1 MAATGGLR
9 EALVKNILLIIILA
23 CLSMLGAFSTDTYL
37 PSFPSIAAEFRIG
50 LDVVQQTLTVYLLAM
65 AVMTLFHGTLSDAVG
80 RRPIILGGLAFY
92 IAASF
97 GAFFARSFSFLL
109 ICRLIQGMFA
119 GVGMVVGR
127 AMIRDRFSGP
137 EAQTVMSYTTV
148 VFGLAPVV
156 APILGGWLEVVFG
169 WRSVFAFLAIFG
181 FLLLAACTLKLPES
195 LPAGKRSPLH
205 LRTTMKN
212 YLIMATDRRFL
223 LQSLAIALA
232 ASALFIYISAAPV
245 FVLQILGLSE
255 TSFAWLFIPMIT
267 GIMVGSL
274 AAGRVAHFWRPERT
288 ICVGFGMMIGAAI
301 VNVVY
306 AASLTVAIPWAVIPI
321 MLCTFGM
328 AFVSPAMTIVTLDL
342 YPARRG
348 MAASLQS
355 AFVMGA
361 FSIYS
366 GLVVPLLFG
375 SALKLACGVLAG
387 FLASVALWACGQ
399 WQLRGHA
406 FSSATPD

>member
-1 MAATGGLR
+1 
-9 EALVKNILLIIILA
+9 
-23 CLSMLGAFSTDTYL
+23 MLGAFSTDTYL

-80 RRPIILGGLAFY
+80 RRPIILGGLALY

-97 GAFFARSFSFLL
+97 GAFFARNFSFLL

-156 APILGGWLEVVFG
+156 APILGGWLEVAFG
-169 WRSVFAFLAIFG
+169 WRSVFGFLAIFG

-195 LPAGKRSPLH
+195 LPADKRSPLH
-205 LRTTMKN
+205 LRTTLKN

-255 TSFAWLFIPMIT
+255 TSFAWLFVPMIT

-274 AAGRVAHFWRPERT
+274 AAGRVAHFWRPER
-288 ICVGFGMMIGAAI
+288 IIRVGFAMMIGAAI

-306 AASLTVAIPWAVIPI
+306 AASFTVAIPWAVIPI

-366 GLVVPLLFG
+366 GLVVPFLFG

-387 FLASVALWACGQ
+387 FLASVGLWACGQ
-399 WQLRGHA
+399 RQLHEHT

>member
-1 MAATGGLR
+1 MR
-9 EALVKNILLIIILA
+9 EALVKNLLLIVILA

-37 PSFPSIAAEFRIG
+37 PSFPSIADEFRVG

-65 AVMTLFHGTLSDAVG
+65 AVMTLFHGTLSDAWG
-80 RRPIILGGLAFY
+80 RRPIILVGLVLY
-92 IAASF
+92 VAASA
-97 GAFFARSFSFLL
+97 GALFARSFSFLL
-109 ICRLIQGMFA
+109 FCRLVQGMFA

-148 VFGLAPVV
+148 VFGLAPVL
-156 APILGGWLEVVFG
+156 APILGGWLEVAFG
-169 WRSVFAFLAIFG
+169 WRSVFGFLAIFG
-181 FLLLAACTLKLPES
+181 FLLLGACAWKLPES
-195 LPAGKRSPLH
+195 LPPAKRSPLH
-205 LRTTMKN
+205 LRKTLKN
-212 YLIMATDRRFL
+212 YVIMATDRRFSF
-223 LQSLAIALA
+223 QSLAIALA

-267 GIMVGSL
+267 GIMLGSL
-274 AAGRVAHFWRPERT
+274 LAGRVAHFWRPERT
-288 ICVGFGMMIGAAI
+288 ICIGFGMMIGAAV
-301 VNVVY
+301 VNVLY
-306 AASLTVAIPWAVIPI
+306 TSLFTVAIPWAVLPI
-321 MLCTFGM
+321 LLCTFGM

-342 YPARRG
+342 YPSRRG

-366 GLVVPLLFG
+366 GLVVPFLFG
-375 SALKLACGVLAG
+375 SALKLAVGVLAG

-399 WQLRGHA
+399 RQSQGHA
-406 FSSATPD
+406 LSSATPD

>member
-1 MAATGGLR
+1 M
-9 EALVKNILLIIILA
+9 KNVSLIIILA

-80 RRPIILGGLAFY
+80 RRPIILGGLALY
-92 IAASF
+92 VAASV
-97 GAFFARSFSFLL
+97 GALFARNFSFLL
-109 ICRLIQGMFA
+109 LCRLVQGMFA
-119 GVGMVVGR
+119 GAGMVVGR
-127 AMIRDRFSGP
+127 AMIRDRFPGP
-137 EAQTVMSYTTV
+137 EAQMVMSYTTV

-169 WRSVFAFLAIFG
+169 WRSVFGFLSAFG

-195 LPAGKRSPLH
+195 LPAAKRSPLH
-205 LRTTMKN
+205 LRTTLKN
-212 YLIMATDRRFL
+212 YLTMATDGRFL
-223 LQSLAIALA
+223 FQSVAIALA

-245 FVLQILGLSE
+245 FVLKILGLSE

-267 GIMVGSL
+267 GIMLGSL
-274 AAGRVAHFWRPERT
+274 AAGRVAHFWRAERT
-288 ICVGFGMMIGAAI
+288 IQVGFGMMIGAAI
-301 VNVVY
+301 LNVLY
-306 AASLTVAIPWAVIPI
+306 AAFFTVAIPWAVIPI
-321 MLCTFGM
+321 LLCTFGM

-355 AFVMGA
+355 AFVMGL

-366 GLVVPLLFG
+366 GLVVPFLFG
-375 SALKLACGVLAG
+375 SALKLAAGVLTG
-387 FLASVALWACGQ
+387 FLASAALWACGQ
-399 WQLRGHA
+399 R
-406 FSSATPD
+406 SSHRQRSPLGDSELTFR

>member
-1 MAATGGLR
+1 M
-9 EALVKNILLIIILA
+9 KNLLLIIILA

-37 PSFPSIAAEFRIG
+37 PSFPSIADEFRIG

-65 AVMTLFHGTLSDAVG
+65 AVMTLFHGTLSDALG
-80 RRPIILGGLAFY
+80 RRPIILGGLVFY
-92 IAASF
+92 VAASA
-97 GAFFARSFSFLL
+97 GALFARSFSFLL
-109 ICRLIQGMFA
+109 FCRLVQGMFA

-148 VFGLAPVV
+148 VFGLAPVL
-156 APILGGWLEVVFG
+156 APILGGWLEVAFG
-169 WRSVFAFLAIFG
+169 WRSVFGFLATFG
-181 FLLLAACTLKLPES
+181 VLLLAACALKLPES
-195 LPAGKRSPLH
+195 LPPARRSPLH
-205 LRTTMKN
+205 LRNTLKN
-212 YLIMATDRRFL
+212 YIVMATDRRFL
-223 LQSLAIALA
+223 FQSLAIALA

-267 GIMVGSL
+267 GIMLGSL
-274 AAGRVAHFWRPERT
+274 VAGRVAHFWRPERT
-288 ICVGFGMMIGAAI
+288 IRIGFGLMMGAAI
-301 VNVVY
+301 VNVLY
-306 AASLTVAIPWAVIPI
+306 AWFFTVAIPWAVLPI
-321 MLCTFGM
+321 LLCTFGM

-342 YPARRG
+342 YPSRRG

-366 GLVVPLLFG
+366 GLVVPFLFG
-375 SALKLACGVLAG
+375 SALKLAVGVLAG

-399 WQLRGHA
+399 RQSSGHA
-406 FSSATPD
+406 ASPAPPIDSRI

>member
-1 MAATGGLR
+1 
-9 EALVKNILLIIILA
+9 VKNLLLIIILA

-37 PSFPSIAAEFRIG
+37 PSFPSIAAEFQIG

-80 RRPIILGGLAFY
+80 RRPIILAGLALY

-156 APILGGWLEVVFG
+156 APILGGWLEVAFG
-169 WRSVFAFLAIFG
+169 WRSVFGFLAIFG

-195 LPAGKRSPLH
+195 LPAGKRLPLH
-205 LRTTMKN
+205 LRTTLKN
-212 YLIMATDRRFL
+212 YLSMATDRRFL

-255 TSFAWLFIPMIT
+255 TSFAWLFVPMIT

-288 ICVGFGMMIGAAI
+288 IRVGFGLMIGAAI

-306 AASLTVAIPWAVIPI
+306 AASFPVAIPWAVIPI

-366 GLVVPLLFG
+366 GLVVPFLFE

-399 WQLRGHA
+399 RQLHGQA
-406 FSSATPD
+406 FSSASPD